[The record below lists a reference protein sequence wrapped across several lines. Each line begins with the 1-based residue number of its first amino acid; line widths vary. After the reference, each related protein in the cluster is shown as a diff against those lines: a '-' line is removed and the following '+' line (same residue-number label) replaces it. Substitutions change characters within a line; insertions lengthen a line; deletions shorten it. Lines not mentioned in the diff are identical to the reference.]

1 MFRTLLPGLW
11 KYLWKCFFLSKF
23 CKNREKLENE
33 TNFITLPWTAA
44 FLVPRRWS
52 KSHIPPIRFRSQT
65 HSHGRRESDEFQLTM
80 KDSNVNSRNTFCYL
94 CQLFHYSSLSQN
106 ALSVLNQRLWGY
118 RKRSCPP
125 KQIGTPGLRESV
137 GFIRY
142 TYRYWQRHNG
152 TGERK
157 NEEVEKMNEWQT
169 YSARPAGSQ

>member
-1 MFRTLLPGLW
+1 MDSGNIYVYVFL
-11 KYLWKCFFLSKF
+11 LSKF

-65 HSHGRRESDEFQLTM
+65 HSRGRRESDEFQLTM

-125 KQIGTPGLRESV
+125 KQIGTPGLRETVSRFHPV
-137 GFIRY
+137 Y
-142 TYRYWQRHNG
+142 LPVLATPQRNG
-152 TGERK
+152 RTEERRGGK
-157 NEEVEKMNEWQT
+157 DEWVT
-169 YSARPAGSQ
+169 NVLCSPGRESIIFS